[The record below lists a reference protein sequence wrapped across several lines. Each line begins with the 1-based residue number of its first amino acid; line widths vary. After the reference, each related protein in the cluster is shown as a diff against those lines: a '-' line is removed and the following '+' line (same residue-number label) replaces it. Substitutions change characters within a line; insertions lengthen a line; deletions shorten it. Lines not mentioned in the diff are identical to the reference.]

1 MQAIITNISVITDDE
16 LMFYLVAKNKVSA
29 TWQNMY
35 HLYYGYDEVLEDI
48 VNFIKILENAQEL
61 SKKPVPKDKNE
72 EGKMANI
79 QMWKDFLASPN
90 LSTESFELIL
100 NASNIGVRLFDFEN
114 TGKDRLE
121 IMITKKSFA
130 FDINVFDNLEKHHAL
145 GLMYLE
151 VYKQLILQ
159 FKETF
164 EIEEQHLSLILKSK
178 LYTVSEINNILSKVD
193 ISSWQ
198 SDSFLSNL
206 HDCLHKNKELE
217 VDTAKI
223 IEASEQYSS
232 DSHNVTILNNYFDY
246 FDKAGI
252 KQMINLLENR
262 EYEKYLSIHISE
274 GIKIVHTSFNDTL
287 FDLMKRD
294 KYIGTKSRKTKEGYV
309 IYKNKDT
316 ISL

>member
-1 MQAIITNISVITDDE
+1 
-16 LMFYLVAKNKVSA
+16 
-29 TWQNMY
+29 
-35 HLYYGYDEVLEDI
+35 
-48 VNFIKILENAQEL
+48 
-61 SKKPVPKDKNE
+61 
-72 EGKMANI
+72 
-79 QMWKDFLASPN
+79 
-90 LSTESFELIL
+90 
-100 NASNIGVRLFDFEN
+100 
-114 TGKDRLE
+114 
-121 IMITKKSFA
+121 
-130 FDINVFDNLEKHHAL
+130 
-145 GLMYLE
+145 
-151 VYKQLILQ
+151 
-159 FKETF
+159 
-164 EIEEQHLSLILKSK
+164 
-178 LYTVSEINNILSKVD
+178 
-193 ISSWQ
+193 
-198 SDSFLSNL
+198 